1 MQTKIAAKI
10 AALLNNV
17 SVTFANVTYAT
28 SVKTA
33 AKFKNVNI
41 VKTTTANVQLFAN
54 IKTANIFKNAVQ
66 KNANVANFNVSSNYF
81 THTSCYSIVKHK
93 IKNLLY
99 LYAIFN
105 NVSSVTYTI
114 NNVTATKQQV
124 ATYLTASAANKLLN
138 SNTSTTHNKT
148 NNVTH
153 NVIVRTIALNNI
165 KSITANKQT
174 ITF

>member
-10 AALLNNV
+10 VALLNNV
-17 SVTFANVTYAT
+17 SVTFAQLVYVTN
-28 SVKTA
+28 VKTA

-41 VKTTTANVQLFAN
+41 VKTTTANVQLFSN
-54 IKTANIFKNAVQ
+54 IKQANVFKNAVQ

-81 THTSCYSIVKHK
+81 THTNCYSIVKHK

-124 ATYLTASAANKLLN
+124 AQYLTASAANKLLN
-138 SNTSTTHNKT
+138 STSATHNVT

-153 NVIVRTIALNNI
+153 NVVVRTIALQNI

>member
-1 MQTKIAAKI
+1 MQTVIANKITK
-10 AALLNNV
+10 LLNNA
-17 SVTFANVTYAT
+17 SVTFASVTYAT
-28 SVKTA
+28 NVKTA
-33 AKFKNVNI
+33 AKFKHVNI
-41 VKTTTANVQLFAN
+41 VKTTVANVQLFSN
-54 IKTANIFKNAVQ
+54 IKQANVFKNAVQ

-81 THTSCYSIVKHK
+81 THTNCYSIVKHK

-124 ATYLTASAANKLLN
+124 AQYLTASAANKLLN
-138 SNTSTTHNKT
+138 SNTSTYNVT

-153 NVIVRTIALNNI
+153 NVIVRTIALSNI

-174 ITF
+174 VMF